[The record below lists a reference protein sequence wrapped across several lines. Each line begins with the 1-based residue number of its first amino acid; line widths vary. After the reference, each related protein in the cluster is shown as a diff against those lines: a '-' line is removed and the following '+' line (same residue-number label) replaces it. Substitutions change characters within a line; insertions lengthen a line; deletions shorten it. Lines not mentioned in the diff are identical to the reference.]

1 MLKALKSAICLAE
14 EYPNHP
20 KTVPA
25 LAKLFVA
32 WLNMD
37 DEAKLN
43 SIGKEPLFMD
53 TVSKEINDLGCPA
66 TVAEVPGVVTTKL
79 SQVNDPQ

>member
-1 MLKALKSAICLAE
+1 MLRALKSAICLAE
-14 EYPNHP
+14 EHPNHP

-43 SIGKEPLFMD
+43 SIGKEPVFMD
-53 TVSKEINDLGCPA
+53 VVSKEINDLGCPA
-66 TVAEVPGVVTTKL
+66 TVAEVPGVVTAKL
-79 SQVNDPQ
+79 A

>member
-14 EYPNHP
+14 QHPTHP
-20 KTVPA
+20 KTVPS

-43 SIGKEPLFMD
+43 SIDKEPILMD
-53 TVSKEINDLGCPA
+53 VVSKEINDLGCPA

>member
-1 MLKALKSAICLAE
+1 MRALKSAICLAE
-14 EYPNHP
+14 EHPNHP

-43 SIGKEPLFMD
+43 SISKEPRFMD
-53 TVSKEINDLGCPA
+53 VVSKEINDLGCPG
-66 TVAEVPGVVTTKL
+66 TVAEVAGVVTAKL
-79 SQVNDPQ
+79 A

>member
-1 MLKALKSAICLAE
+1 MTLGNMLKALKSAICLAE
-14 EYPNHP
+14 EHPTHP

-32 WLNMD
+32 WINMD

-43 SIGKEPLFMD
+43 SIGKEPRLLD
-53 TVSKEINDLGCPA
+53 VVTKEINDLGCPA
-66 TVAEVPGVVTTKL
+66 TVAEVPKVVAKKL
-79 SQVNDPQ
+79 A

>member
-1 MLKALKSAICLAE
+1 MKALKSAICLAE
-14 EYPNHP
+14 EHPNHP

-43 SIGKEPLFMD
+43 SIGKEPRFLAVV
-53 TVSKEINDLGCPA
+53 TKEINDLGCPSKI
-66 TVAEVPGVVTTKL
+66 AEVPGVVKNKL
-79 SQVNDPQ
+79 T